1 MRGSGDK
8 PRKGK
13 PLSVDLHALRGITK
27 SERLGKERTRCGV
40 GGHIENRRVDLELRG
55 RPRLRRHGVRGGWG
69 RDGRRRWSLGVEVG
83 AIHCGGGH
91 RIIPPPPERLHPE
104 RQDQ

>member
-1 MRGSGDK
+1 MRGSGNK

-13 PLSVDLHALRGITK
+13 PLWVDLHALREATK

-40 GGHIENRRVDLELRG
+40 GGHPENQRVDLELRG

-69 RDGRRRWSLGVEVG
+69 RDSRRRWSLGVEVG
-83 AIHCGGGH
+83 AIHCRGRQ
-91 RIIPPPPERLHPE
+91 RIIYLHPE